1 MSQKQPPE
9 YTDGWGELI
18 RAHRSYIG
26 VSQRTMAEKL
36 KMNERSLSD
45 IEVGRRSCPPGFL
58 NAVQEVSQDFYSDV
72 AKLIK
77 TADAALEESD
87 CEDEFWFEVPTT
99 DNPHREWCRAVVSRA
114 AVEGGNIMPILAL
127 D

>member
-72 AKLIK
+72 AKLIEK
-77 TADAALEESD
+77 ADAALEDSNAAPD
-87 CEDEFWFEVPTT
+87 VWFEVPTT
-99 DNPHREWCRAVVSRA
+99 DNPQREWCRAVVARA
-114 AVEGGNIMPILAL
+114 AVDGGNIMPILAL